1 MALGAGVGAQLR
13 EILAGA
19 WRVAR
24 IELHGEVAHVGA
36 EVHLLASHARSW
48 LGGVVRAR
56 TTQSKGSRQPTEAMD
71 RV

>member
-36 EVHLLASHARSW
+36 EVHLLASH
-48 LGGVVRAR
+48 GGR
-56 TTQSKGSRQPTEAMD
+56 TTVAHVDALPPGLVGLVISRPPAID
-71 RV
+71 R